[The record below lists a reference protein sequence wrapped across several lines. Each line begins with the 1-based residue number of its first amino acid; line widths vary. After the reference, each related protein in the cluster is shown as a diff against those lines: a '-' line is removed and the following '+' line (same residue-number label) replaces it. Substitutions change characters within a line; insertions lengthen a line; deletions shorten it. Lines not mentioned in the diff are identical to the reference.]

1 MAGIVGTITNL
12 SDFLSKTQVCLS
24 VKPNDPQQQ
33 IICLEAD
40 RKYSI
45 PAFQREVRWD
55 DNNLKMLLY
64 DLSRSS
70 KFLGNIILTIKSD
83 HTCEIIDG
91 QQRTTVLMLIVSCI
105 KKKFGTKISTP
116 DLCPLR
122 NEGFTGFQTLLEK
135 AFDQEAITSDDWN
148 AILKSD
154 DYHQLPRI
162 QKLWNTISSSELL
175 ADRHK
180 AQGLLDNLCKS
191 EFNIIA
197 SYSNDVN
204 TSIQYFLDVNLK
216 GIRLDTEDIFKG
228 YLFSQ
233 DSRELTRSL
242 WQKNKRDVLRLNG
255 VTQSSEEKRYPLMKL
270 YEHFFYCDLY
280 LPREGDCEY
289 STLKFGE
296 NFCLTSGFESGS
308 TKYYEGSHL
317 IEAIRDRDYLQNVL
331 SRLNKCV
338 EIMTD
343 IIESEGPST
352 PFKDK
357 FICAKKVDSIDIQ
370 NCHSMLK
377 KILME
382 KEVIPKILA
391 LKYNLIDELYTPC
404 LKWAERFD
412 RGVGYFT
419 TGWLTYNVAGL
430 SDFASRGGK
439 MRLITSP
446 ILSTEDTDAIIGA
459 ENQDGSAFLRLE
471 AALLEN
477 VEILKQEMEA
487 DIINAFSWMLYDGI
501 IDMRFAIPCEK
512 LEEGDFHDKF
522 GIFYKGND
530 ALSFSGSI
538 NDSKHGFQNYES
550 IKVFKTWAGTQE
562 YVDADTARF
571 EKIWNRKDRN
581 LKIFTI
587 PQAVKNKIFE
597 LRSPDRPYSLPAGS
611 SKWVHQD
618 IAVKTF
624 LEKEHGILA
633 MATGTGKTVTAM
645 KIINKLFDSG
655 EIRRVVITMYGND
668 LLDQWAIQIRENY
681 KNKQINYHYAS
692 QKMMKDF
699 VMHPDDSILIL
710 SRDARNLS
718 KLLDLFDR
726 LPGDYRNDTLFVFD
740 EVHGAASNTFAS
752 RLGEYVLR

>member
-1 MAGIVGTITNL
+1 MDYPKV
-12 SDFLSKTQVCLS
+12 KVCL
-24 VKPNDPQQQ
+24 D
-33 IICLEAD
+33 
-40 RKYSI
+40 
-45 PAFQREVRWD
+45 
-55 DNNLKMLLY
+55 
-64 DLSRSS
+64 
-70 KFLGNIILTIKSD
+70 
-83 HTCEIIDG
+83 
-91 QQRTTVLMLIVSCI
+91 
-105 KKKFGTKISTP
+105 
-116 DLCPLR
+116 
-122 NEGFTGFQTLLEK
+122 
-135 AFDQEAITSDDWN
+135 TS
-148 AILKSD
+148 
-154 DYHQLPRI
+154 
-162 QKLWNTISSSELL
+162 
-175 ADRHK
+175 
-180 AQGLLDNLCKS
+180 
-191 EFNIIA
+191 
-197 SYSNDVN
+197 
-204 TSIQYFLDVNLK
+204 
-216 GIRLDTEDIFKG
+216 ED
-228 YLFSQ
+228 
-233 DSRELTRSL
+233 
-242 WQKNKRDVLRLNG
+242 
-255 VTQSSEEKRYPLMKL
+255 
-270 YEHFFYCDLY
+270 
-280 LPREGDCEY
+280 
-289 STLKFGE
+289 
-296 NFCLTSGFESGS
+296 
-308 TKYYEGSHL
+308 
-317 IEAIRDRDYLQNVL
+317 
-331 SRLNKCV
+331 
-338 EIMTD
+338 
-343 IIESEGPST
+343 
-352 PFKDK
+352 
-357 FICAKKVDSIDIQ
+357 
-370 NCHSMLK
+370 
-377 KILME
+377 
-382 KEVIPKILA
+382 
-391 LKYNLIDELYTPC
+391 NLIDELYTPC

-487 DIINAFSWMLYDGI
+487 DIINTFSWMLYDGI

-538 NDSKHGFQNYES
+538 NDSKHGFQNFES

-581 LKIFTI
+581 LKMFTI

-740 EVHGAASNTFAS
+740 EVHGAGSNTFVENLSGRLSPYRYRLGLSATPEREYDEAGNDFLLNEIGEVIFEFTLQDAIQKGILCEFNYIPLPYVLSDEEKLKKRKIIAAFDAKKESGEPVDEKDMFTQWALVNKTAVNKLEEFESLISQRPGLLQKCIIFVQTMEYGAKLQEILVRYSDKYHTYYADDEKINLENFAAGKIDCLLTCKKVSEGIDISSVTNIILFSSDRS
-752 RLGEYVLR
+752 RLVTTQRIGRALRLDKNNPEKKATVVDFVIEDSEENDNNADADRAEWLTELSQTRRCEHEK

>member
-1 MAGIVGTITNL
+1 MDYPKV
-12 SDFLSKTQVCLS
+12 KVCL
-24 VKPNDPQQQ
+24 D
-33 IICLEAD
+33 
-40 RKYSI
+40 
-45 PAFQREVRWD
+45 
-55 DNNLKMLLY
+55 
-64 DLSRSS
+64 
-70 KFLGNIILTIKSD
+70 
-83 HTCEIIDG
+83 
-91 QQRTTVLMLIVSCI
+91 
-105 KKKFGTKISTP
+105 
-116 DLCPLR
+116 
-122 NEGFTGFQTLLEK
+122 
-135 AFDQEAITSDDWN
+135 TS
-148 AILKSD
+148 
-154 DYHQLPRI
+154 
-162 QKLWNTISSSELL
+162 
-175 ADRHK
+175 
-180 AQGLLDNLCKS
+180 
-191 EFNIIA
+191 
-197 SYSNDVN
+197 
-204 TSIQYFLDVNLK
+204 
-216 GIRLDTEDIFKG
+216 ED
-228 YLFSQ
+228 
-233 DSRELTRSL
+233 
-242 WQKNKRDVLRLNG
+242 
-255 VTQSSEEKRYPLMKL
+255 
-270 YEHFFYCDLY
+270 
-280 LPREGDCEY
+280 
-289 STLKFGE
+289 
-296 NFCLTSGFESGS
+296 
-308 TKYYEGSHL
+308 
-317 IEAIRDRDYLQNVL
+317 
-331 SRLNKCV
+331 
-338 EIMTD
+338 
-343 IIESEGPST
+343 
-352 PFKDK
+352 
-357 FICAKKVDSIDIQ
+357 
-370 NCHSMLK
+370 
-377 KILME
+377 
-382 KEVIPKILA
+382 
-391 LKYNLIDELYTPC
+391 NLIDELYTPC

-477 VEILKQEMEA
+477 VEILKQEMKA

-581 LKIFTI
+581 LKMFTI

-740 EVHGAASNTFAS
+740 EVHGAGSNTFVENLSGRLSPYRYRLGLSATPEREYDEAGNDFLLNEIGEVIFEFTLQDAIQKGILCEFNYIPLPYVLSDEEKLKKRKIIAAFNAKKESGEPVDEKDMFTQLALVNKTAVNKLEEFESLISQRPELLQKCIIFVQTMEYGAKLQEILVRYSDKYHTYYADDEKINLENFAAGKIDCLLTCKKVSEEIDISSVTNIILFSSDRS
-752 RLGEYVLR
+752 RLVTTQRIGRALRLDKNNPEKKATVVDFVIEDSEENDNNADADRAEWLTELSQTRRCEHEK

>member
-1 MAGIVGTITNL
+1 MDYPKV
-12 SDFLSKTQVCLS
+12 KVCL
-24 VKPNDPQQQ
+24 D
-33 IICLEAD
+33 
-40 RKYSI
+40 
-45 PAFQREVRWD
+45 
-55 DNNLKMLLY
+55 
-64 DLSRSS
+64 
-70 KFLGNIILTIKSD
+70 
-83 HTCEIIDG
+83 
-91 QQRTTVLMLIVSCI
+91 
-105 KKKFGTKISTP
+105 
-116 DLCPLR
+116 
-122 NEGFTGFQTLLEK
+122 
-135 AFDQEAITSDDWN
+135 TS
-148 AILKSD
+148 
-154 DYHQLPRI
+154 
-162 QKLWNTISSSELL
+162 
-175 ADRHK
+175 
-180 AQGLLDNLCKS
+180 
-191 EFNIIA
+191 
-197 SYSNDVN
+197 
-204 TSIQYFLDVNLK
+204 
-216 GIRLDTEDIFKG
+216 ED
-228 YLFSQ
+228 
-233 DSRELTRSL
+233 
-242 WQKNKRDVLRLNG
+242 
-255 VTQSSEEKRYPLMKL
+255 
-270 YEHFFYCDLY
+270 
-280 LPREGDCEY
+280 
-289 STLKFGE
+289 
-296 NFCLTSGFESGS
+296 
-308 TKYYEGSHL
+308 
-317 IEAIRDRDYLQNVL
+317 
-331 SRLNKCV
+331 
-338 EIMTD
+338 
-343 IIESEGPST
+343 
-352 PFKDK
+352 
-357 FICAKKVDSIDIQ
+357 
-370 NCHSMLK
+370 
-377 KILME
+377 
-382 KEVIPKILA
+382 
-391 LKYNLIDELYTPC
+391 NLIDELYTPC

-487 DIINAFSWMLYDGI
+487 DIINTFSWMLYDGI

-581 LKIFTI
+581 LKMFTI

-740 EVHGAASNTFAS
+740 EVHGAGSNTFVENLSGRLSPYRYRLGLSATPEREYDEAGNDFLLNEIGEVIFEFTLQDAIQKGILCEFNYIPLPYVLSDEEKLKKRKIIAAFNAKKESGEPVDEKDMFTQLALVNKTAVNKLEEFESLISQRPELLQKYIIFVQTMEYGAKLQEILVRYSDKYHTYYADDEKINLENFAAGKIDCLLTCKKVSEGIDISSVTNIILFSSDRS
-752 RLGEYVLR
+752 RLVTTQRIGRALRLDKNNPEKKATVVDFVIEDSEENDNNADADRAEWLTELSQTRRCEHEK

>member
-1 MAGIVGTITNL
+1 MDYPKV
-12 SDFLSKTQVCLS
+12 KVCL
-24 VKPNDPQQQ
+24 D
-33 IICLEAD
+33 
-40 RKYSI
+40 
-45 PAFQREVRWD
+45 
-55 DNNLKMLLY
+55 
-64 DLSRSS
+64 
-70 KFLGNIILTIKSD
+70 
-83 HTCEIIDG
+83 
-91 QQRTTVLMLIVSCI
+91 
-105 KKKFGTKISTP
+105 
-116 DLCPLR
+116 
-122 NEGFTGFQTLLEK
+122 
-135 AFDQEAITSDDWN
+135 
-148 AILKSD
+148 
-154 DYHQLPRI
+154 
-162 QKLWNTISSSELL
+162 
-175 ADRHK
+175 
-180 AQGLLDNLCKS
+180 
-191 EFNIIA
+191 
-197 SYSNDVN
+197 
-204 TSIQYFLDVNLK
+204 
-216 GIRLDTEDIFKG
+216 
-228 YLFSQ
+228 
-233 DSRELTRSL
+233 
-242 WQKNKRDVLRLNG
+242 
-255 VTQSSEEKRYPLMKL
+255 
-270 YEHFFYCDLY
+270 
-280 LPREGDCEY
+280 
-289 STLKFGE
+289 
-296 NFCLTSGFESGS
+296 TSG
-308 TKYYEGSHL
+308 
-317 IEAIRDRDYLQNVL
+317 D
-331 SRLNKCV
+331 
-338 EIMTD
+338 
-343 IIESEGPST
+343 
-352 PFKDK
+352 
-357 FICAKKVDSIDIQ
+357 
-370 NCHSMLK
+370 
-377 KILME
+377 
-382 KEVIPKILA
+382 
-391 LKYNLIDELYTPC
+391 NLIDELYTPC

-487 DIINAFSWMLYDGI
+487 DIINTFSWMLYDGI

-581 LKIFTI
+581 LKMFTI

-740 EVHGAASNTFAS
+740 EVHGAGSNTFVENLSGRLSPYRYRLGLSATPEREYDEAGNDFLLNEIGEVIFEFTLQDAIQKGILCEFNYIPLPYVLSDEEKLKKRKIIAAFNAKKESGEPVDEKDMFTQLALVNKTAVNKLEEFESLISQRPELLQKCIIFVQTMEYGAKLQEILVRYSDKYHTYYADDEKINLENFAAGKIDCLLTCKKVSEGIDISSVTNIILFSSDRS
-752 RLGEYVLR
+752 RLVTTQRIGRALRLDKNNPEKKATVVDFVIEDSEENDNNADADRAEWLTDLSQTRRCEHEK

>member
-148 AILKSD
+148 AI
-154 DYHQLPRI
+154 
-162 QKLWNTISSSELL
+162 
-175 ADRHK
+175 
-180 AQGLLDNLCKS
+180 
-191 EFNIIA
+191 
-197 SYSNDVN
+197 
-204 TSIQYFLDVNLK
+204 
-216 GIRLDTEDIFKG
+216 
-228 YLFSQ
+228 
-233 DSRELTRSL
+233 
-242 WQKNKRDVLRLNG
+242 
-255 VTQSSEEKRYPLMKL
+255 
-270 YEHFFYCDLY
+270 
-280 LPREGDCEY
+280 
-289 STLKFGE
+289 
-296 NFCLTSGFESGS
+296 
-308 TKYYEGSHL
+308 
-317 IEAIRDRDYLQNVL
+317 
-331 SRLNKCV
+331 
-338 EIMTD
+338 
-343 IIESEGPST
+343 
-352 PFKDK
+352 
-357 FICAKKVDSIDIQ
+357 
-370 NCHSMLK
+370 
-377 KILME
+377 
-382 KEVIPKILA
+382 
-391 LKYNLIDELYTPC
+391 
-404 LKWAERFD
+404 
-412 RGVGYFT
+412 
-419 TGWLTYNVAGL
+419 
-430 SDFASRGGK
+430 
-439 MRLITSP
+439 
-446 ILSTEDTDAIIGA
+446 
-459 ENQDGSAFLRLE
+459 
-471 AALLEN
+471 
-477 VEILKQEMEA
+477 
-487 DIINAFSWMLYDGI
+487 
-501 IDMRFAIPCEK
+501 DMRFAIPCEK

-581 LKIFTI
+581 LKMFTI

-681 KNKQINYHYAS
+681 KNKQINYW
-692 QKMMKDF
+692 
-699 VMHPDDSILIL
+699 
-710 SRDARNLS
+710 
-718 KLLDLFDR
+718 
-726 LPGDYRNDTLFVFD
+726 
-740 EVHGAASNTFAS
+740 
-752 RLGEYVLR
+752 

>member
-1 MAGIVGTITNL
+1 MDYPKV
-12 SDFLSKTQVCLS
+12 KVCL
-24 VKPNDPQQQ
+24 D
-33 IICLEAD
+33 
-40 RKYSI
+40 
-45 PAFQREVRWD
+45 
-55 DNNLKMLLY
+55 
-64 DLSRSS
+64 
-70 KFLGNIILTIKSD
+70 
-83 HTCEIIDG
+83 
-91 QQRTTVLMLIVSCI
+91 
-105 KKKFGTKISTP
+105 
-116 DLCPLR
+116 
-122 NEGFTGFQTLLEK
+122 
-135 AFDQEAITSDDWN
+135 TS
-148 AILKSD
+148 
-154 DYHQLPRI
+154 
-162 QKLWNTISSSELL
+162 
-175 ADRHK
+175 
-180 AQGLLDNLCKS
+180 
-191 EFNIIA
+191 
-197 SYSNDVN
+197 
-204 TSIQYFLDVNLK
+204 
-216 GIRLDTEDIFKG
+216 ED
-228 YLFSQ
+228 
-233 DSRELTRSL
+233 
-242 WQKNKRDVLRLNG
+242 
-255 VTQSSEEKRYPLMKL
+255 
-270 YEHFFYCDLY
+270 
-280 LPREGDCEY
+280 
-289 STLKFGE
+289 
-296 NFCLTSGFESGS
+296 
-308 TKYYEGSHL
+308 
-317 IEAIRDRDYLQNVL
+317 
-331 SRLNKCV
+331 
-338 EIMTD
+338 
-343 IIESEGPST
+343 
-352 PFKDK
+352 
-357 FICAKKVDSIDIQ
+357 
-370 NCHSMLK
+370 
-377 KILME
+377 
-382 KEVIPKILA
+382 
-391 LKYNLIDELYTPC
+391 NLIDELYTPC

-487 DIINAFSWMLYDGI
+487 DIINTFSWMLYDGI

-522 GIFYKGND
+522 GIFCKGND

-581 LKIFTI
+581 LKMFTI

-740 EVHGAASNTFAS
+740 EVHGAGSNTFVENLS
-752 RLGEYVLR
+752 GRLSPYRYRLGLSATPEREYDEAGNDFLLNEIGEVIFEFTLQDAIQKGILCEFNYIPLPYVLSDEEKLKKRKIIAAFNAKKESGEPVDEKDMFTQLALVNKTAVNKLEEFESLISQRPELLQKCIIFVQTMEYGAKLQEILVRYSDKYHTYYADDEKINLENFAAGKIDCLLTCKKVSEGIDISSVTNIILFSSDRSKLVTTQRIGRALRLDKNNPEKKATVVDFVIEDSEENDNNADAARAEWLTELSKTRRCEYEK

>member
-1 MAGIVGTITNL
+1 MDYPKV
-12 SDFLSKTQVCLS
+12 KVCL
-24 VKPNDPQQQ
+24 D
-33 IICLEAD
+33 
-40 RKYSI
+40 
-45 PAFQREVRWD
+45 
-55 DNNLKMLLY
+55 
-64 DLSRSS
+64 
-70 KFLGNIILTIKSD
+70 
-83 HTCEIIDG
+83 
-91 QQRTTVLMLIVSCI
+91 
-105 KKKFGTKISTP
+105 
-116 DLCPLR
+116 
-122 NEGFTGFQTLLEK
+122 
-135 AFDQEAITSDDWN
+135 TS
-148 AILKSD
+148 
-154 DYHQLPRI
+154 
-162 QKLWNTISSSELL
+162 
-175 ADRHK
+175 
-180 AQGLLDNLCKS
+180 
-191 EFNIIA
+191 
-197 SYSNDVN
+197 
-204 TSIQYFLDVNLK
+204 
-216 GIRLDTEDIFKG
+216 ED
-228 YLFSQ
+228 
-233 DSRELTRSL
+233 
-242 WQKNKRDVLRLNG
+242 
-255 VTQSSEEKRYPLMKL
+255 
-270 YEHFFYCDLY
+270 
-280 LPREGDCEY
+280 
-289 STLKFGE
+289 
-296 NFCLTSGFESGS
+296 
-308 TKYYEGSHL
+308 
-317 IEAIRDRDYLQNVL
+317 
-331 SRLNKCV
+331 
-338 EIMTD
+338 
-343 IIESEGPST
+343 
-352 PFKDK
+352 
-357 FICAKKVDSIDIQ
+357 
-370 NCHSMLK
+370 
-377 KILME
+377 
-382 KEVIPKILA
+382 
-391 LKYNLIDELYTPC
+391 NLIDELYTPC

-487 DIINAFSWMLYDGI
+487 DIINTFSWMLYDGI

-581 LKIFTI
+581 LKMFTI

-740 EVHGAASNTFAS
+740 EVHGAGSNTFVENLSGRLSPYRYRLGLSATPEREYDEAGNDFLLNEIGEVIFEFTLQDAIQKGILCEFNYIPLPYVLSDEEKLKKRKIIVAFNAKKESGEPVDEKDMFTQLALVNKTAVNKLEEFESLISQRPELLQKCIIFVQTMEYGAKLQEILVRYSDKYHTYYADDEKINLENFAAGKIDCLLTCKKVSEGIDISSVTNIILFSSDRS
-752 RLGEYVLR
+752 RLVTTQRIGRALRLDKNNPEKKATVVDFVIEDSEENDNNADADRAEWLTELSQTRRCEHEK

>member
-1 MAGIVGTITNL
+1 MDYPKV
-12 SDFLSKTQVCLS
+12 KVCL
-24 VKPNDPQQQ
+24 D
-33 IICLEAD
+33 
-40 RKYSI
+40 
-45 PAFQREVRWD
+45 
-55 DNNLKMLLY
+55 
-64 DLSRSS
+64 
-70 KFLGNIILTIKSD
+70 
-83 HTCEIIDG
+83 
-91 QQRTTVLMLIVSCI
+91 
-105 KKKFGTKISTP
+105 
-116 DLCPLR
+116 
-122 NEGFTGFQTLLEK
+122 
-135 AFDQEAITSDDWN
+135 TS
-148 AILKSD
+148 
-154 DYHQLPRI
+154 
-162 QKLWNTISSSELL
+162 
-175 ADRHK
+175 
-180 AQGLLDNLCKS
+180 
-191 EFNIIA
+191 
-197 SYSNDVN
+197 
-204 TSIQYFLDVNLK
+204 
-216 GIRLDTEDIFKG
+216 ED
-228 YLFSQ
+228 
-233 DSRELTRSL
+233 
-242 WQKNKRDVLRLNG
+242 
-255 VTQSSEEKRYPLMKL
+255 
-270 YEHFFYCDLY
+270 
-280 LPREGDCEY
+280 
-289 STLKFGE
+289 
-296 NFCLTSGFESGS
+296 
-308 TKYYEGSHL
+308 
-317 IEAIRDRDYLQNVL
+317 
-331 SRLNKCV
+331 
-338 EIMTD
+338 
-343 IIESEGPST
+343 
-352 PFKDK
+352 
-357 FICAKKVDSIDIQ
+357 
-370 NCHSMLK
+370 
-377 KILME
+377 
-382 KEVIPKILA
+382 
-391 LKYNLIDELYTPC
+391 NLIDELYTPC

-459 ENQDGSAFLRLE
+459 ESQDGSAFLRLE

-477 VEILKQEMEA
+477 VEILRQEMEA

-581 LKIFTI
+581 LKMFTI

-597 LRSPDRPYSLPAGS
+597 LRSQDRPYSLPVGS

-681 KNKQINYHYAS
+681 KNKQINYHYAA

-710 SRDARNLS
+710 SRDSKNLS
-718 KLLDLFDR
+718 RLLDLFDR

-740 EVHGAASNTFAS
+740 EVHGAGSNTFVENLSGRLSPYRYRLGLSATPEREYDEAGNDFLLNEIGEVIFEFTLQDAIKKGILCEFNYIPLPYVLTEEEKLKKRKIIAAFNAKKESREPVDEKDMFTQLALVNKTAVNKLEEFENLISQRPELLQKCIIFVQTMEYGAKLQEILVRYSDKYHTYYADDEKINLENFAAGKIDCLLTCKKISEGIDISSVTNIILFSSDRS
-752 RLGEYVLR
+752 RLVTTQRIGRALRLDKNNPEKKATVVDFVIEDSEENDNNADAARAEWLTELSQTRRCEHEK

>member
-1 MAGIVGTITNL
+1 MDYPKV
-12 SDFLSKTQVCLS
+12 KVCL
-24 VKPNDPQQQ
+24 D
-33 IICLEAD
+33 
-40 RKYSI
+40 
-45 PAFQREVRWD
+45 
-55 DNNLKMLLY
+55 
-64 DLSRSS
+64 
-70 KFLGNIILTIKSD
+70 
-83 HTCEIIDG
+83 
-91 QQRTTVLMLIVSCI
+91 
-105 KKKFGTKISTP
+105 
-116 DLCPLR
+116 
-122 NEGFTGFQTLLEK
+122 
-135 AFDQEAITSDDWN
+135 TS
-148 AILKSD
+148 
-154 DYHQLPRI
+154 
-162 QKLWNTISSSELL
+162 
-175 ADRHK
+175 
-180 AQGLLDNLCKS
+180 
-191 EFNIIA
+191 
-197 SYSNDVN
+197 
-204 TSIQYFLDVNLK
+204 
-216 GIRLDTEDIFKG
+216 ED
-228 YLFSQ
+228 
-233 DSRELTRSL
+233 
-242 WQKNKRDVLRLNG
+242 
-255 VTQSSEEKRYPLMKL
+255 
-270 YEHFFYCDLY
+270 
-280 LPREGDCEY
+280 
-289 STLKFGE
+289 
-296 NFCLTSGFESGS
+296 
-308 TKYYEGSHL
+308 
-317 IEAIRDRDYLQNVL
+317 
-331 SRLNKCV
+331 
-338 EIMTD
+338 
-343 IIESEGPST
+343 
-352 PFKDK
+352 
-357 FICAKKVDSIDIQ
+357 
-370 NCHSMLK
+370 
-377 KILME
+377 
-382 KEVIPKILA
+382 
-391 LKYNLIDELYTPC
+391 NLIDELYTPC

-487 DIINAFSWMLYDGI
+487 DIINTFSWMLYDGI

-581 LKIFTI
+581 LKMFTI

-597 LRSPDRPYSLPAGS
+597 LRSPDRPYSLAAGS

-740 EVHGAASNTFAS
+740 EVHGAGSNTFVENLSGRLSPYRYRLGLSATPEREYDEAGNDFLLNEIGEVIFEFTLQDAIQKGILCEFNYIPLPYVLSDEEKLKKRKIIAAFNAKKESGEPVDEKDMFTQLALVNKTAVNKLEEFESLISQRPELLQKCIIFVQTMEYGAKLQEILVRYSDKYHTYYADDEINLENFAAGKIDCLLTCKKVSEGIDISSVTNIILFSSDRS
-752 RLGEYVLR
+752 RLVTTQRIGRALRLDKNNPEKKATVVDFVIEDSEENDNNADADRAEWLTELSQTRRCEHEK

>member
-1 MAGIVGTITNL
+1 MDYPKV
-12 SDFLSKTQVCLS
+12 KVCL
-24 VKPNDPQQQ
+24 D
-33 IICLEAD
+33 
-40 RKYSI
+40 
-45 PAFQREVRWD
+45 
-55 DNNLKMLLY
+55 
-64 DLSRSS
+64 
-70 KFLGNIILTIKSD
+70 
-83 HTCEIIDG
+83 
-91 QQRTTVLMLIVSCI
+91 
-105 KKKFGTKISTP
+105 
-116 DLCPLR
+116 
-122 NEGFTGFQTLLEK
+122 
-135 AFDQEAITSDDWN
+135 TS
-148 AILKSD
+148 
-154 DYHQLPRI
+154 
-162 QKLWNTISSSELL
+162 
-175 ADRHK
+175 
-180 AQGLLDNLCKS
+180 
-191 EFNIIA
+191 
-197 SYSNDVN
+197 
-204 TSIQYFLDVNLK
+204 
-216 GIRLDTEDIFKG
+216 ED
-228 YLFSQ
+228 
-233 DSRELTRSL
+233 
-242 WQKNKRDVLRLNG
+242 
-255 VTQSSEEKRYPLMKL
+255 
-270 YEHFFYCDLY
+270 
-280 LPREGDCEY
+280 
-289 STLKFGE
+289 
-296 NFCLTSGFESGS
+296 
-308 TKYYEGSHL
+308 
-317 IEAIRDRDYLQNVL
+317 
-331 SRLNKCV
+331 
-338 EIMTD
+338 
-343 IIESEGPST
+343 
-352 PFKDK
+352 
-357 FICAKKVDSIDIQ
+357 
-370 NCHSMLK
+370 
-377 KILME
+377 
-382 KEVIPKILA
+382 
-391 LKYNLIDELYTPC
+391 NLIDELYTPC

-740 EVHGAASNTFAS
+740 EVHGAGSNTFVENLS
-752 RLGEYVLR
+752 GRLSPYRYRLGLSATPEREYDEAGNDFLLNEIGEVIFEFTLQDAIQKGILCEFNYIPLPYVLSDEEKLKKRKIIAAFNAKKESGEPVDEKDMFTQLALVNKTAVNKLEEFESLISQRPELLQKCIIFVQTMEYGAKLQEILVRYSDKYYTYYADDEKINLENFAAGKIDCLLTCKKVSEGIDISSVTNIILFSSDRSKLVTTQRIGRALRLDKNNPEKKATVVDFVIEDSEENDNNADAARAEWLTELSKTRRCEYEK

>member
-1 MAGIVGTITNL
+1 MDYPKV
-12 SDFLSKTQVCLS
+12 KVCL
-24 VKPNDPQQQ
+24 D
-33 IICLEAD
+33 
-40 RKYSI
+40 
-45 PAFQREVRWD
+45 
-55 DNNLKMLLY
+55 
-64 DLSRSS
+64 
-70 KFLGNIILTIKSD
+70 
-83 HTCEIIDG
+83 
-91 QQRTTVLMLIVSCI
+91 
-105 KKKFGTKISTP
+105 
-116 DLCPLR
+116 
-122 NEGFTGFQTLLEK
+122 
-135 AFDQEAITSDDWN
+135 TS
-148 AILKSD
+148 
-154 DYHQLPRI
+154 
-162 QKLWNTISSSELL
+162 
-175 ADRHK
+175 
-180 AQGLLDNLCKS
+180 
-191 EFNIIA
+191 
-197 SYSNDVN
+197 
-204 TSIQYFLDVNLK
+204 
-216 GIRLDTEDIFKG
+216 ED
-228 YLFSQ
+228 
-233 DSRELTRSL
+233 
-242 WQKNKRDVLRLNG
+242 
-255 VTQSSEEKRYPLMKL
+255 
-270 YEHFFYCDLY
+270 
-280 LPREGDCEY
+280 
-289 STLKFGE
+289 
-296 NFCLTSGFESGS
+296 
-308 TKYYEGSHL
+308 
-317 IEAIRDRDYLQNVL
+317 
-331 SRLNKCV
+331 
-338 EIMTD
+338 
-343 IIESEGPST
+343 
-352 PFKDK
+352 
-357 FICAKKVDSIDIQ
+357 
-370 NCHSMLK
+370 
-377 KILME
+377 
-382 KEVIPKILA
+382 
-391 LKYNLIDELYTPC
+391 NLIDELYTPC

-581 LKIFTI
+581 LKMFTI

-718 KLLDLFDR
+718 KLLDLFDH

-740 EVHGAASNTFAS
+740 EVHGAGSNTFVENLSGRLSPYRYRLGLSATPEREYDEAGNDFLLNEIGEVTFEFTLQDAIQKGILCEFNYIPLPYVLSDEEKLKKRKIIAAFNTKKESGEPVDEKDMFTQLALVNKTAVNKLEEFESLISQRPELLQKCIIFVQTMEYGAKLQEILVRYSDKYHTYYADDEKINLENFAAGKIDCLLTCKKVSEGIDISSVTNIILFSSDRS
-752 RLGEYVLR
+752 RLVTTQRIGRALRLDKNNPEKKATVVDFVIEDSEENDNNADADRAEWLTELSQTRRCEHEK

>member
-1 MAGIVGTITNL
+1 MDYPKV
-12 SDFLSKTQVCLS
+12 KVCL
-24 VKPNDPQQQ
+24 D
-33 IICLEAD
+33 
-40 RKYSI
+40 
-45 PAFQREVRWD
+45 
-55 DNNLKMLLY
+55 
-64 DLSRSS
+64 
-70 KFLGNIILTIKSD
+70 
-83 HTCEIIDG
+83 
-91 QQRTTVLMLIVSCI
+91 
-105 KKKFGTKISTP
+105 
-116 DLCPLR
+116 
-122 NEGFTGFQTLLEK
+122 
-135 AFDQEAITSDDWN
+135 TS
-148 AILKSD
+148 
-154 DYHQLPRI
+154 
-162 QKLWNTISSSELL
+162 
-175 ADRHK
+175 
-180 AQGLLDNLCKS
+180 
-191 EFNIIA
+191 
-197 SYSNDVN
+197 
-204 TSIQYFLDVNLK
+204 
-216 GIRLDTEDIFKG
+216 ED
-228 YLFSQ
+228 
-233 DSRELTRSL
+233 
-242 WQKNKRDVLRLNG
+242 
-255 VTQSSEEKRYPLMKL
+255 
-270 YEHFFYCDLY
+270 
-280 LPREGDCEY
+280 
-289 STLKFGE
+289 
-296 NFCLTSGFESGS
+296 
-308 TKYYEGSHL
+308 
-317 IEAIRDRDYLQNVL
+317 
-331 SRLNKCV
+331 
-338 EIMTD
+338 
-343 IIESEGPST
+343 
-352 PFKDK
+352 
-357 FICAKKVDSIDIQ
+357 
-370 NCHSMLK
+370 
-377 KILME
+377 
-382 KEVIPKILA
+382 
-391 LKYNLIDELYTPC
+391 NLIDELYTPC

-487 DIINAFSWMLYDGI
+487 DIINTFSWMLYDGI

-581 LKIFTI
+581 LKMFTI

-740 EVHGAASNTFAS
+740 EVHGAGSNTFVENLSGRLSPYRYRLGLSATPEREYDEAGNDFLLNEIGEVIFEFTLQDAIQKGILCEFNYIPLPYVLSDEEKLKKRKIIAAFNAKKESGEPVDEKDMFTQLALVNKTAVNKLEEFESLISQRPELLQKCIIFVQTMEYGAKLQEILFRYSDKYHTYYADDEKINLENFAAGKIDCLLTCKKVSEGIDISSVTNIILFSSDRS
-752 RLGEYVLR
+752 RLVTTQRIGRALRLDKNNPEKKATVVDFVIEDSEENDNNADADRAEWLTDLSQTRRCELEK

>member
-1 MAGIVGTITNL
+1 MDYPKV
-12 SDFLSKTQVCLS
+12 KVCL
-24 VKPNDPQQQ
+24 D
-33 IICLEAD
+33 
-40 RKYSI
+40 
-45 PAFQREVRWD
+45 
-55 DNNLKMLLY
+55 
-64 DLSRSS
+64 
-70 KFLGNIILTIKSD
+70 
-83 HTCEIIDG
+83 
-91 QQRTTVLMLIVSCI
+91 
-105 KKKFGTKISTP
+105 
-116 DLCPLR
+116 
-122 NEGFTGFQTLLEK
+122 
-135 AFDQEAITSDDWN
+135 TS
-148 AILKSD
+148 
-154 DYHQLPRI
+154 
-162 QKLWNTISSSELL
+162 
-175 ADRHK
+175 
-180 AQGLLDNLCKS
+180 
-191 EFNIIA
+191 
-197 SYSNDVN
+197 
-204 TSIQYFLDVNLK
+204 
-216 GIRLDTEDIFKG
+216 ED
-228 YLFSQ
+228 
-233 DSRELTRSL
+233 
-242 WQKNKRDVLRLNG
+242 
-255 VTQSSEEKRYPLMKL
+255 
-270 YEHFFYCDLY
+270 
-280 LPREGDCEY
+280 
-289 STLKFGE
+289 
-296 NFCLTSGFESGS
+296 
-308 TKYYEGSHL
+308 
-317 IEAIRDRDYLQNVL
+317 
-331 SRLNKCV
+331 
-338 EIMTD
+338 
-343 IIESEGPST
+343 
-352 PFKDK
+352 
-357 FICAKKVDSIDIQ
+357 
-370 NCHSMLK
+370 
-377 KILME
+377 
-382 KEVIPKILA
+382 
-391 LKYNLIDELYTPC
+391 NLIDELYTPC

-581 LKIFTI
+581 LKMFTI

-668 LLDQWAIQIRENY
+668 LLDQWAIQIRENC

-718 KLLDLFDR
+718 KLLDLFDH

-740 EVHGAASNTFAS
+740 EVHGAGSNTFVENLSGRLSPYRYRLGLSATPEREYDEAGNDFLLNEIGEVTFEFTLQDAIQKGILCEFNYIPLPYVLSDEEKLKKRKIIAAFNTKKESGEPVDEKDMFTQLALVNKTAVNKLEEFESLISQRPELLQKCIIFVQTMEYGAKLQEILVRYSDKYHTYYADDEKINLENFAAGKIDCLLTCKKVSEGIDISSVTNIILFSSDRS
-752 RLGEYVLR
+752 RLVTTQRIGRALRLDKNNPEKKATVVDFVIEDSEENDNNADADRAEWLTELSQTRRCEHEK

>member
-1 MAGIVGTITNL
+1 MDYPKV
-12 SDFLSKTQVCLS
+12 KVCL
-24 VKPNDPQQQ
+24 D
-33 IICLEAD
+33 
-40 RKYSI
+40 
-45 PAFQREVRWD
+45 
-55 DNNLKMLLY
+55 
-64 DLSRSS
+64 
-70 KFLGNIILTIKSD
+70 
-83 HTCEIIDG
+83 
-91 QQRTTVLMLIVSCI
+91 
-105 KKKFGTKISTP
+105 
-116 DLCPLR
+116 
-122 NEGFTGFQTLLEK
+122 
-135 AFDQEAITSDDWN
+135 TS
-148 AILKSD
+148 
-154 DYHQLPRI
+154 
-162 QKLWNTISSSELL
+162 
-175 ADRHK
+175 
-180 AQGLLDNLCKS
+180 
-191 EFNIIA
+191 
-197 SYSNDVN
+197 
-204 TSIQYFLDVNLK
+204 
-216 GIRLDTEDIFKG
+216 ED
-228 YLFSQ
+228 
-233 DSRELTRSL
+233 
-242 WQKNKRDVLRLNG
+242 
-255 VTQSSEEKRYPLMKL
+255 
-270 YEHFFYCDLY
+270 
-280 LPREGDCEY
+280 
-289 STLKFGE
+289 
-296 NFCLTSGFESGS
+296 
-308 TKYYEGSHL
+308 
-317 IEAIRDRDYLQNVL
+317 
-331 SRLNKCV
+331 
-338 EIMTD
+338 
-343 IIESEGPST
+343 
-352 PFKDK
+352 
-357 FICAKKVDSIDIQ
+357 
-370 NCHSMLK
+370 
-377 KILME
+377 
-382 KEVIPKILA
+382 
-391 LKYNLIDELYTPC
+391 NLIDELYTPC

-487 DIINAFSWMLYDGI
+487 DIINTFSWMLYDGI

-581 LKIFTI
+581 LKMFTI

-655 EIRRVVITMYGND
+655 EIRRVVITMYGID

-740 EVHGAASNTFAS
+740 EVHGAGSNTFVENLSGRLSPYRYRLGLSATPEREYDEAGNDFLLNEIGEVIFEFTLQDAIQKGILCEFNYIPLPYVLSDEEKLKKRKIIAAFNAKKESGEPVDEKDMFTQLALVNKTAVNKLEEFESLISQRPELLQKCIIFVQTMEYGAKLQEILVRYSDKYHTYYADDEKINLENFAAGKIDCLLTCKKVSEGIDISSVTNIILFSSDRS
-752 RLGEYVLR
+752 RLVTTQRIGRALRLDKNNPEKKATVVDFVIEDSEENDNNADADRAEWLTELSQTRRCEHEK

>member
-1 MAGIVGTITNL
+1 MDYPKV
-12 SDFLSKTQVCLS
+12 KVCL
-24 VKPNDPQQQ
+24 D
-33 IICLEAD
+33 
-40 RKYSI
+40 
-45 PAFQREVRWD
+45 
-55 DNNLKMLLY
+55 
-64 DLSRSS
+64 
-70 KFLGNIILTIKSD
+70 
-83 HTCEIIDG
+83 
-91 QQRTTVLMLIVSCI
+91 
-105 KKKFGTKISTP
+105 
-116 DLCPLR
+116 
-122 NEGFTGFQTLLEK
+122 
-135 AFDQEAITSDDWN
+135 TS
-148 AILKSD
+148 
-154 DYHQLPRI
+154 
-162 QKLWNTISSSELL
+162 
-175 ADRHK
+175 
-180 AQGLLDNLCKS
+180 
-191 EFNIIA
+191 
-197 SYSNDVN
+197 
-204 TSIQYFLDVNLK
+204 
-216 GIRLDTEDIFKG
+216 ED
-228 YLFSQ
+228 
-233 DSRELTRSL
+233 
-242 WQKNKRDVLRLNG
+242 
-255 VTQSSEEKRYPLMKL
+255 
-270 YEHFFYCDLY
+270 
-280 LPREGDCEY
+280 
-289 STLKFGE
+289 
-296 NFCLTSGFESGS
+296 
-308 TKYYEGSHL
+308 
-317 IEAIRDRDYLQNVL
+317 
-331 SRLNKCV
+331 
-338 EIMTD
+338 
-343 IIESEGPST
+343 
-352 PFKDK
+352 
-357 FICAKKVDSIDIQ
+357 
-370 NCHSMLK
+370 
-377 KILME
+377 
-382 KEVIPKILA
+382 
-391 LKYNLIDELYTPC
+391 NLIDELYTPC

-487 DIINAFSWMLYDGI
+487 DIINTFSWMLYDEI

-581 LKIFTI
+581 LKMFTI

-699 VMHPDDSILIL
+699 VMHPDDSVLIL

-740 EVHGAASNTFAS
+740 EVHGAGSNTFVENLSGRLSPYRYRLGLSATPEREYDEAGNDFLLNEIGEVIFEFTLQDAIQKGILCEFNYIPLPYVLSDEEKLKKRKIIAAFNAKKESGEPVDEKDMFTQLALVNKTAVNKLEEFESLISQRPELLQKCIIFVQTMEYGAKLQKILVRYSDKYHTYYADDEKINLENFAAGKIDCLLTCKKVSEGIDISSVTNIILFSSDRS
-752 RLGEYVLR
+752 RLVTTQRIGRALRLDKNNPEKKATVVDFVIEDSEENDNNADADRAEWLTDLSQTRRCEHEK

>member
-1 MAGIVGTITNL
+1 MDYPKV
-12 SDFLSKTQVCLS
+12 KVCL
-24 VKPNDPQQQ
+24 D
-33 IICLEAD
+33 
-40 RKYSI
+40 
-45 PAFQREVRWD
+45 
-55 DNNLKMLLY
+55 
-64 DLSRSS
+64 
-70 KFLGNIILTIKSD
+70 
-83 HTCEIIDG
+83 
-91 QQRTTVLMLIVSCI
+91 
-105 KKKFGTKISTP
+105 
-116 DLCPLR
+116 
-122 NEGFTGFQTLLEK
+122 
-135 AFDQEAITSDDWN
+135 TS
-148 AILKSD
+148 
-154 DYHQLPRI
+154 
-162 QKLWNTISSSELL
+162 
-175 ADRHK
+175 
-180 AQGLLDNLCKS
+180 
-191 EFNIIA
+191 
-197 SYSNDVN
+197 
-204 TSIQYFLDVNLK
+204 
-216 GIRLDTEDIFKG
+216 ED
-228 YLFSQ
+228 
-233 DSRELTRSL
+233 
-242 WQKNKRDVLRLNG
+242 
-255 VTQSSEEKRYPLMKL
+255 
-270 YEHFFYCDLY
+270 
-280 LPREGDCEY
+280 
-289 STLKFGE
+289 
-296 NFCLTSGFESGS
+296 
-308 TKYYEGSHL
+308 
-317 IEAIRDRDYLQNVL
+317 
-331 SRLNKCV
+331 
-338 EIMTD
+338 
-343 IIESEGPST
+343 
-352 PFKDK
+352 
-357 FICAKKVDSIDIQ
+357 
-370 NCHSMLK
+370 
-377 KILME
+377 
-382 KEVIPKILA
+382 
-391 LKYNLIDELYTPC
+391 NLIDELYTPC

-487 DIINAFSWMLYDGI
+487 DIINTFSWMLYDGI

-581 LKIFTI
+581 LKMFTI

-681 KNKQINYHYAS
+681 KNKQINYHYAA

-710 SRDARNLS
+710 SRDSKNLS
-718 KLLDLFDR
+718 RLLDLFDR

-740 EVHGAASNTFAS
+740 EVHGAGSNTFVENLSGRLSPYRYRLGLSATPEREYDEAGNDFLLNEIGEVIFEFTLQDAIKKGILCEFNYIPLPYVLTEEEKLKKRKIIAAFNAKKESGEPVDEKDMFTQLALVNKTAVNKLEEFENLISQRPELLQKCIIFVQTMEYGAKLQEILVRYSDKYHTYYADDEKINLENFAAGKIDCLLTCKKISEGIDISSVTNIILFSSDRS
-752 RLGEYVLR
+752 RLVTTQRIGRALRLDKNNPEKKATVVDFVIEDSEENDNNADADRAEWLTDLSQTRRCEHEK

>member
-1 MAGIVGTITNL
+1 MDYPKV
-12 SDFLSKTQVCLS
+12 KVCL
-24 VKPNDPQQQ
+24 D
-33 IICLEAD
+33 
-40 RKYSI
+40 
-45 PAFQREVRWD
+45 
-55 DNNLKMLLY
+55 
-64 DLSRSS
+64 
-70 KFLGNIILTIKSD
+70 
-83 HTCEIIDG
+83 
-91 QQRTTVLMLIVSCI
+91 
-105 KKKFGTKISTP
+105 
-116 DLCPLR
+116 
-122 NEGFTGFQTLLEK
+122 
-135 AFDQEAITSDDWN
+135 TS
-148 AILKSD
+148 
-154 DYHQLPRI
+154 
-162 QKLWNTISSSELL
+162 
-175 ADRHK
+175 
-180 AQGLLDNLCKS
+180 
-191 EFNIIA
+191 
-197 SYSNDVN
+197 
-204 TSIQYFLDVNLK
+204 
-216 GIRLDTEDIFKG
+216 ED
-228 YLFSQ
+228 
-233 DSRELTRSL
+233 
-242 WQKNKRDVLRLNG
+242 
-255 VTQSSEEKRYPLMKL
+255 
-270 YEHFFYCDLY
+270 
-280 LPREGDCEY
+280 
-289 STLKFGE
+289 
-296 NFCLTSGFESGS
+296 
-308 TKYYEGSHL
+308 
-317 IEAIRDRDYLQNVL
+317 
-331 SRLNKCV
+331 
-338 EIMTD
+338 
-343 IIESEGPST
+343 
-352 PFKDK
+352 
-357 FICAKKVDSIDIQ
+357 
-370 NCHSMLK
+370 
-377 KILME
+377 
-382 KEVIPKILA
+382 
-391 LKYNLIDELYTPC
+391 NLIDELYTPC

-487 DIINAFSWMLYDGI
+487 DIINTFSWMLYDGI

-581 LKIFTI
+581 LKMFTI

-740 EVHGAASNTFAS
+740 EVHGAGSNTFVENLSGRLSPYRYRLGLSATPEREYDEAGNDFLLNEIGEVIFEFTLQDAIQKGILCEFNYIPLPYVLSDEEKLKKRKIIAAFNAKKESGEPVDEKDMFTQLALVNKTAVNKLEEFESLISQRPELLQKCIIFVHTMEYGAKLQEILVRYSDKYHTYYADDEKINLENFAAGKIDCLLTCKKVSEGIDISSATNIILFSSDRS
-752 RLGEYVLR
+752 RLVTTQRIGRALRLDKNNPEKKATVVDFVIEDSEENDNNADADRAEWLTELSQTRRCEHEK